1 MKKTFR
7 LLLKIILTLLGILL
21 LALVI
26 LKLIYNEDI
35 PQGKTGNPAD
45 ALAYKMLDA
54 LNHQQ
59 FQDAKEIRWQFR
71 GINRY
76 EWKVQQDL
84 VDVYWNDYHVS
95 LQAKTPNQSLAYLNN
110 KILKDEQRE
119 EAIAYALQN
128 FNNDSFWLIAPYK
141 VFDKGSE
148 RQLIEEDGEQK
159 LLVTYT
165 TGGSTPGDSYL
176 WELDDNYRPVSMKM
190 WVSIIPLDGL
200 EAHWTDWQMTSG
212 GFLLAQKRSVY
223 GVEIPITEIVVLP

>member
-1 MKKTFR
+1 MKITFR
-7 LLLKIILTLLGILL
+7 LLLKVVLTLLGILL
-21 LALVI
+21 LALVV
-26 LKLIYNEDI
+26 LKLTYNEDI

-59 FQDAKEIRWQFR
+59 FQDAKEIHWQFR
-71 GINRY
+71 GVNRY

-84 VDVYWNDYHVS
+84 VDVYWKDYHVS
-95 LQAKTPNQSLAYLNN
+95 LQTKTPNQSLAYLNN
-110 KILKDEQRE
+110 KILKDEERE

-200 EAHWTDWQMTSG
+200 KAHWTDWQMTAG
-212 GFLLAQKRSVY
+212 GFLLAQKRSIF
-223 GVEIPITEIVVLP
+223 GVEIPISEIVVLP